1 MESNTSTSDK
11 NYPKSKV
18 ITAYLCFGGAIG
30 GGVIGLVLSML
41 LILATVLEGHSLQ
54 KIIFTLVL
62 ALLAILS
69 FAFWGLIIGFIPATL
84 TGCLVARLKLYRNDK
99 GLLQSAIIGVI
110 STVICALLF
119 TVFSN
124 TTFSFSF
131 FIFVVF
137 AAFLGGVSA
146 YVVGLF
152 VLPKP
157 SLDISNSTSA
167 HQ

>member
-1 MESNTSTSDK
+1 MESKANKSYE
-11 NYPKSKV
+11 NYPKANV
-18 ITAYLCFGGAIG
+18 IIAYLCFGGATG
-30 GGVIGLVLSML
+30 GGIIGLIISIFLVLETVLSDNF
-41 LILATVLEGHSLQ
+41 LQ

-62 ALLAILS
+62 ALLAIPG

-84 TGCLVARLKLYRNDK
+84 TGCLIARLKLYRNDK

-119 TVFSN
+119 TVFSD
-124 TTFSFSF
+124 TTFSFKF

-137 AAFLGGVSA
+137 AAFLGAVSA

-152 VLPKP
+152 ALPKP